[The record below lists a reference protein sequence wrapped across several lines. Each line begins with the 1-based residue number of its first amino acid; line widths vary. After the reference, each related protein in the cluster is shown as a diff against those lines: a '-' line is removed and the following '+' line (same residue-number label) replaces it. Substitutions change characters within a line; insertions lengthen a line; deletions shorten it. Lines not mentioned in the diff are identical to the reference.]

1 MYSVPNASGENW
13 NFFPKM
19 ATHDQEIQEI
29 QVQSDSDEA
38 ETKAAM
44 IFAIIF
50 LIIALSMVA
59 AVAYWIIRAKRF
71 GICLNYLLYV
81 NI

>member
-1 MYSVPNASGENW
+1 
-13 NFFPKM
+13 M

-50 LIIALSMVA
+50 LIIALSMVV
-59 AVAYWIIRAKRF
+59 AVAYWIIRAKRLW
-71 GICLNYLLYV
+71 IWLK
-81 NI
+81 

>member
-1 MYSVPNASGENW
+1 MYSVPNVSGEGW

-71 GICLNYLLYV
+71 GK
-81 NI
+81 